1 MIDGKD
7 AEMREL
13 AEAELPGAARR
24 SAKRSGTNCST

>member
-1 MIDGKD
+1 MAEAAD

-13 AEAELPGAARR
+13 AEAEVADAAAR